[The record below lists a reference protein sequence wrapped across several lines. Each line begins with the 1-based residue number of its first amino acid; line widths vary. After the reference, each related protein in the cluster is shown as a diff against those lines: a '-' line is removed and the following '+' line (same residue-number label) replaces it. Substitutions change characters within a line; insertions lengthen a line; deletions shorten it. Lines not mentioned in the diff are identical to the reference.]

1 MKFVIHN
8 VSDVVGHVRTISVR
22 HIKIPPGANIT
33 LLGPLLSI
41 EVSGPPEV
49 SGLVALREG
58 SPLPPEILRLRNP
71 PRLAPVE
78 EVVVEEVVVEE
89 VVVEEVAV
97 EEAVHVDWSELTSRE
112 MALIFEEVSGQKYK
126 GRRRKQDLLRAL
138 EGLDPRQVAEAIG

>member
-89 VVVEEVAV
+89 VAV